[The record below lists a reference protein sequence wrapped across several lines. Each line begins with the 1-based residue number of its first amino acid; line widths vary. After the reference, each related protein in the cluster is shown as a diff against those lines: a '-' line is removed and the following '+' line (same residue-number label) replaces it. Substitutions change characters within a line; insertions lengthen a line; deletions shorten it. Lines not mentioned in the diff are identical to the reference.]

1 MMPMS
6 DDALGGAVQWIGG
19 VLLGSIA
26 TGIATLAVAAIGLLM
41 LNGRLPVRRGV
52 GVVLG
57 CFILFSAPVITRGIL
72 AEKPLA
78 PRDEPPPALA
88 AVPAAPSVP
97 PPAAPFDPYAGAA
110 LPTAP
115 IAPAEPIF
123 R

>member
-1 MMPMS
+1 MPMS

-57 CFILFSAPVITRGIL
+57 CFILFSAPVITRGLL
-72 AEKPLA
+72 AEKSLP

-88 AVPAAPSVP
+88 AVPAAPSVA
-97 PPAAPFDPYAGAA
+97 PPAVPFDPYAGAA